1 MDGSHRLIVER
12 LWGDTRLSAHGFD
25 GRVWARTFGIDVDG
39 LLAERAGAAF
49 RLRVPAGARLE
60 GPETI
65 AEGQRAVL
73 RTDEQTLAFRVERVS
88 QVGSNDW
95 LYVLL
100 VPLVIAFLYRMLN
113 YVAPFLSLLAL
124 LLRMSSPQPLAAP
137 SVPEPVRQVRLALA
151 PTPPPRPVS
160 TAERLEMLMRDEP
173 VSKVMALPAKP
184 HPKPRKRHAQ
194 APAQFALI
202 GILGGANSVDREN
215 IAILGAIGGVGVSV
229 FAKGAD
235 IEGGVG
241 LGGFGLSGVGEGG
254 GGTGLGV
261 ADQDYAA
268 RASELRELRRQAAH
282 CFDGLD
288 AGLEARLRW
297 RVDAD
302 GRAAHIAVLDGDERV
317 SDCLSAAVRAH
328 RFNHRPRGSIVYR
341 FTPTGD

>member
-1 MDGSHRLIVER
+1 MDASHRLIVER

-25 GRVWARTFGIDVDG
+25 GAVWARTFGIDVDG
-39 LLAERAGAAF
+39 LLAERTADAF

-73 RTDEQTLAFRVERVS
+73 RTDDQTLAFRVERVCP
-88 QVGSNDW
+88 VGSNDW

-100 VPLVIAFLYRMLN
+100 VPLVVAFLYRMLS
-113 YVAPFLSLLAL
+113 YVAPVLSLLAL

-137 SVPEPVRQVRLALA
+137 SVPEPVRPVRLAVA

-184 HPKPRKRHAQ
+184 HPKPRKSHAQ
-194 APAQFALI
+194 APARFALI
-202 GILGGANSVDREN
+202 GMLGTVGSLDRES
-215 IAILGAIGGVGVSV
+215 IAILGAIGGVGVSTL
-229 FAKGAD
+229 ARASD
-235 IEGGVG
+235 LEGGVG
-241 LGGFGLSGVGEGG
+241 LGGVGMSGVGEGG
-254 GGTGLGV
+254 GGTGLGL
-261 ADQDYAA
+261 ADDDA
-268 RASELRELRRQAAH
+268 RAAELRELRRQATH

-288 AGLEARLRW
+288 GGLEARLRW

-302 GRAAHIAVLDGDERV
+302 GRAAHIVVLDGDERA

-328 RFNHRPRGSIVYR
+328 HFTRRPRGWMVCR